1 MKKTD
6 YEFGMEMRLHQL
18 NPELHRLFSDTVFA
32 LKNGLSSYK
41 SIFPEYTDHTILH
54 CMNVIRYCN
63 QLIGDQIIR
72 LNGDEIYILLMSCC
86 LHDSGMGVMKKD
98 FEAFSARINFG
109 DYFETHVGGSI
120 PDMVRAFHH
129 EFSGQFI
136 RKYAELLEIPSAEH
150 EWAIIQV
157 SRGHRKTD
165 LMDETEYPTDFRMP
179 NGNKV
184 CLPYLAALIR
194 LADEIDVAAD
204 RNPTLL
210 YDITT
215 VTDKHQI
222 IENKMVRAVRRL
234 LVTDLDFTLVVYTE
248 EDEIR
253 AQILKLADKIQ
264 STLDYCRTVV
274 KNRTPYT
281 ITQEKVLIK
290 NADC

>member
-54 CMNVIRYCN
+54 SMNVIRYCN
-63 QLIGDQIIR
+63 QLVGDQIIR

-86 LHDSGMGVMKKD
+86 LHDSGMGITKKD
-98 FEAFSARINFG
+98 LEAFSARINFG
-109 DYFETHVGGSI
+109 DYFRTHVGGSI

-210 YDITT
+210 YGITT

-274 KNRTPYT
+274 KNRTTYT

>member
-1 MKKTD
+1 
-6 YEFGMEMRLHQL
+6 
-18 NPELHRLFSDTVFA
+18 
-32 LKNGLSSYK
+32 
-41 SIFPEYTDHTILH
+41 
-54 CMNVIRYCN
+54 MNVIRYCN

-86 LHDSGMGVMKKD
+86 LHDSGMGITKKD
-98 FEAFSARINFG
+98 LEAFSARINFG
-109 DYFETHVGGSI
+109 DYFRTHVGGSI

-150 EWAIIQV
+150 EWAIVQV

-281 ITQEKVLIK
+281 ISQEKVLIK

>member
-54 CMNVIRYCN
+54 SMNVIRYCN

-86 LHDSGMGVMKKD
+86 LHDSGMGITKKD
-98 FEAFSARINFG
+98 LEAFSARINFG
-109 DYFETHVGGSI
+109 DYFRTHVGDSI

-210 YDITT
+210 YGITT

>member
-54 CMNVIRYCN
+54 SMNVIRYCN
-63 QLIGDQIIR
+63 QLVGDQIIR

-86 LHDSGMGVMKKD
+86 LHDSGMGITKKD
-98 FEAFSARINFG
+98 LEAFSARINFG
-109 DYFETHVGGSI
+109 DYFRTHVGDSI

-215 VTDKHQI
+215 ATDKHQI

>member
-54 CMNVIRYCN
+54 SMNVIRYCN

-72 LNGDEIYILLMSCC
+72 LNGDEIYILLMSSC
-86 LHDSGMGVMKKD
+86 LHDSGMGITKKD
-98 FEAFSARINFG
+98 LEAFSARINFG
-109 DYFETHVGGSI
+109 DYFRTHVGGSI

-215 VTDKHQI
+215 ATDKHQI

>member
-54 CMNVIRYCN
+54 SMNVIRYCN
-63 QLIGDQIIR
+63 QLVGDQIIR

-86 LHDSGMGVMKKD
+86 LHDSGMGITKKD
-98 FEAFSARINFG
+98 LEAFSARINFG
-109 DYFETHVGGSI
+109 DYFRTHVGGSI

-215 VTDKHQI
+215 ATDKHQI

>member
-86 LHDSGMGVMKKD
+86 LHDSGMGITKKD
-98 FEAFSARINFG
+98 LEAFSARINFG
-109 DYFETHVGGSI
+109 DYFRTHVGGSI

-150 EWAIIQV
+150 EWAIVQV

-204 RNPTLL
+204 RNPMLL

>member
-54 CMNVIRYCN
+54 SMNVIRYCN

-72 LNGDEIYILLMSCC
+72 LNGDEIYILLRRCR
-86 LHDSGMGVMKKD
+86 LHVSGMGITKKD
-98 FEAFSARINFG
+98 LEAFSAWINSG
-109 DYFETHVGGSI
+109 DYFRTHVGGSI

-136 RKYAELLEIPSAEH
+136 RKYAELLEIPSAKH

-157 SRGHRKTD
+157 SRGHRKKD

-215 VTDKHQI
+215 ATDKHQI